1 MASLFYVAT
10 TTPTVEQQ
18 QQQQQPTQE
27 QETALEEPNTST
39 DGSTSSEHCTNPH
52 PGRPLIQYALMI
64 DAGSSGSRIHVYRF
78 NYCREE
84 PELEDEVFYP
94 IKPGL
99 SSYENDPDGA
109 ARSLDELMKVALDN
123 VPADLHHCTPIMLK
137 ATAGLRLLGENK
149 SKAIL
154 EAVRARL
161 ESQYP
166 FPIAGG
172 DKGVEIMDGKDEGI
186 YYKCE

>member
-1 MASLFYVAT
+1 ME
-10 TTPTVEQQ
+10 EQNQ
-18 QQQQQPTQE
+18 S
-27 QETALEEPNTST
+27 TAT
-39 DGSTSSEHCTNPH
+39 DGSSSSEHCTNPH

-99 SSYENDPDGA
+99 SSYENDPDAA

-123 VPADLHHCTPIMLK
+123 VPTDLHHCTPIMLK
-137 ATAGLRLLGENK
+137 ATAGLRLLGEGK

-172 DKGVEIMDGKDEGI
+172 DRGVEIMDGKDEGI
-186 YYKCE
+186 YYKLGHAICKLND